1 MDEAAIRQYILGT
14 FEGVSVTDLSGDM
27 FFFYDPECKFPFVTL
42 VTSDAHD
49 KASDLGRSGVFRL
62 NIGVRPESYQK
73 RFGAQPAFPRD
84 GGIVH
89 TGHDF
94 TALDQIMPH
103 PVYAAMS
110 WVCVLNPDAR
120 TLTTVKALLAEAYAL
135 DVAKHSKRPTQG

>member
-1 MDEAAIRQYILGT
+1 MDEAAIHQYILET

-27 FFFYDPECKFPFVTL
+27 FFFYDPERKFPFVTL

-62 NIGVRPESYQK
+62 NIGVKPESYQE
-73 RFGAQPAFPRD
+73 RFGPQPAFPKD
-84 GGIVH
+84 GGIVQ

-110 WVCVLNPDAR
+110 WVCVLNPAS
-120 TLTTVKALLAEAYAL
+120 TLTSVKALLAEAYAL
-135 DVAKHSKRPTQG
+135 DVAKHSKRLTQG